1 MPLSFVFDQN
11 RCTGCQACQ
20 LACVIE
26 NQLAPD
32 RSWRKIYTFNERH
45 YPGAPLFHMSL
56 ACNHCGDPACMVAC
70 PALAYSRD
78 RETGAVLLDV
88 DKCIGCRY
96 CTWACPYDA
105 PKFDTAAGVV
115 TKCTLCNHRVS
126 EGLKPACVDLCPTGA
141 LELAD
146 LSQDRIT
153 NRVAGFTATDLGPA
167 IKIIR
172 LRSDREVPAQATAL
186 ATQLIPWSPRPLSKV
201 TLKHE
206 WPLLVFTLVAPVL
219 AAMLAA
225 VAFAGLDVH
234 IAAFLTP
241 ALAAT
246 ALGGAHL
253 GKKTRAW
260 RIVLNVADSWL
271 SREIV
276 LFNLFVVAAATYL
289 WLRPTGQWLAWS
301 ATILGFVALIAVDTV
316 YRYGVKTAS
325 NLPHSASVFL
335 SGLLLAGVMG
345 LNPALAGTAGLAK
358 LALYIWRKIELQQLG
373 GRGLL
378 AGVTR
383 IGLGILVPVALWTT
397 GSPGIWLVVSFVM
410 LGELI
415 DRWEFYLEMNIM
427 TPELQMALD
436 LDQRIGRLDD

>member
-1 MPLSFVFDQN
+1 
-11 RCTGCQACQ
+11 
-20 LACVIE
+20 
-26 NQLAPD
+26 
-32 RSWRKIYTFNERH
+32 
-45 YPGAPLFHMSL
+45 
-56 ACNHCGDPACMVAC
+56 
-70 PALAYSRD
+70 
-78 RETGAVLLDV
+78 
-88 DKCIGCRY
+88 
-96 CTWACPYDA
+96 
-105 PKFDTAAGVV
+105 
-115 TKCTLCNHRVS
+115 
-126 EGLKPACVDLCPTGA
+126 
-141 LELAD
+141 
-146 LSQDRIT
+146 
-153 NRVAGFTATDLGPA
+153 
-167 IKIIR
+167 
-172 LRSDREVPAQATAL
+172 
-186 ATQLIPWSPRPLSKV
+186 LSKV